1 MRRKERKIEDQAIIQ
16 NILNTSQICRIGLS
30 DTDYPYIL
38 PLNYGYSDNALYF
51 HCAPEGRK
59 IDLIR
64 KNNKV
69 CFEIESDYRL
79 VTDEVSC
86 KWTSEFRSLIGIGT
100 IEILNSAEEKVKGL
114 DIIMK
119 QHGKEDNQYPPKM
132 LDKLLVLKLNIKEL
146 SGKQTGTW

>member
-1 MRRKERKIEDQAIIQ
+1 MRRKERNIEDQSIIQ
-16 NILNTSQICRIGLS
+16 DILNTSRICRIGLS
-30 DTDYPYIL
+30 DSDYPYIL
-38 PLNYGYSDNALYF
+38 PLNYGHQDNALYF
-51 HCAPEGRK
+51 HCAPKGRK
-59 IDLIR
+59 IDLIN

-86 KWTSEFRSLIGIGT
+86 KWTSEFRSLIGIGQ

-114 DIIMK
+114 DIIMQ
-119 QHGKEDNQYPPKM
+119 QHGKEDNHYPPKM

-146 SGKQTGTW
+146 SGKQSGVW

>member
-1 MRRKERKIEDQAIIQ
+1 MRRKERNIEDQTIIQ
-16 NILNTSQICRIGLS
+16 DILNTSHICRIGLS

-38 PLNYGYSDNALYF
+38 PLNYGHEDNVLYF

-59 IDLIR
+59 IDLIK

-86 KWTSEFRSLIGIGT
+86 KWTSEYRSLIGIGE
-100 IEILNSAEEKVKGL
+100 IEIIHSPEEKVKGL
-114 DIIMK
+114 DIIMQ
-119 QHGKEDNQYPPKM
+119 QHGKTDNQYPTKV
-132 LDKLLVLKLNIKEL
+132 LSKLLVLKLSIKEL
-146 SGKQTGTW
+146 SGKQSGVW

>member
-1 MRRKERKIEDQAIIQ
+1 MRRKERHIEDQTIIQ
-16 NILNTSQICRIGLS
+16 DILNTSHICRIGFS

-38 PLNYGYSDNALYF
+38 PLNYGHEDNVLYF

-59 IDLIR
+59 IDLIK

-69 CFEIESDYRL
+69 CFEIESKYRL

-86 KWTSEFRSLIGIGT
+86 KWTSEFRSLIGIGA
-100 IEILNSAEEKVKGL
+100 IEILYRAEEKVKGL

-119 QHGKEDNQYPPKM
+119 QHGKDDNQYPPKM
-132 LDKLLVLKLNIKEL
+132 LDKLLVLKLDIKEL
-146 SGKQTGTW
+146 TGKQSGVW

>member
-1 MRRKERKIEDQAIIQ
+1 MRRKERNIEDQAIIQ
-16 NILNTSQICRIGLS
+16 DILNTSHICRIGLS

-38 PLNYGYSDNALYF
+38 PLNYGHHGNCLYF

-59 IDLIR
+59 INLIK

-69 CFEIESDYRL
+69 CFEIESKYRL

-86 KWTSEFRSLIGIGT
+86 KWTSEFRSLIGVGE
-100 IEILNSAEEKVKGL
+100 IEIMNNPEDKVIGL

-119 QHGKEDNQYPPKM
+119 QHGKADNQYPPKM

-146 SGKQTGTW
+146 SGKQSGVW

>member
-16 NILNTSQICRIGLS
+16 DILNTSHICRIGLF
-30 DTDYPYIL
+30 DTDYPYVL
-38 PLNYGYSDNALYF
+38 PLNYGHQDHYLYF

-59 IDLIR
+59 IDLIK

-79 VTDEVSC
+79 VSDDVSC
-86 KWTSEFRSLIGIGT
+86 KWTSEFRSLIGVGE
-100 IEILNSAEEKVKGL
+100 IEIIHNPEEKIKGL

-119 QHGKEDNQYPPKM
+119 QHGKADNHYPTKM
-132 LDKLLVLKLNIKEL
+132 LDKILVLKLHIKEL
-146 SGKQTGTW
+146 SGKQSGVW